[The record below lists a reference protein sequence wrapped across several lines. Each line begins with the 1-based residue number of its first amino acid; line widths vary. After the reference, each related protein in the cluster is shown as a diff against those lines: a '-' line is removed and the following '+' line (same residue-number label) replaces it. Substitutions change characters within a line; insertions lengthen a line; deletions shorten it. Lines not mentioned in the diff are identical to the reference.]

1 MRRPRALATLLGF
14 AALAFVA
21 VVSADGRP
29 PAYRV
34 IVNPANDASSVDRE
48 FLADAFLKK
57 ATTWPNSETIR
68 PADLAGSSPVRRQF
82 SDEVLRRTVA
92 EVKGYWQQRIFSGR
106 DVPPPEFD
114 SDEEVV
120 KYVLKYEGAVGYVS
134 GAANLEGT
142 HVVAVR

>member
-1 MRRPRALATLLGF
+1 MEAPSSACSSLDGRPSSSRRRGTSEIPMRRPRALATLLGF

-57 ATTWPNSETIR
+57 ATTWPTSETIR
-68 PADLAGSSPVRRQF
+68 PADLAGSSPGPRQF
-82 SDEVLRRTVA
+82 SNHVPPRTVA
-92 EVKGYWQQRIFSGR
+92 
-106 DVPPPEFD
+106 
-114 SDEEVV
+114 
-120 KYVLKYEGAVGYVS
+120 
-134 GAANLEGT
+134 
-142 HVVAVR
+142 